1 MKVALIHM
9 NLGLK
14 GGLETRLYNYMRYF
28 LGRGDKVMVITS
40 KIALGIDIPR
50 EVDIMKID
58 LSSTPKP
65 IRPWVFASKVDE
77 IMDTMQFDFSL
88 SLARTHSQKALIAPN
103 THKGYLKALDKKW
116 NSPIDWMTNKLD
128 QKAFN
133 STPHIFACSEMVRQE
148 MIALYGIDGSKI
160 HTLFPPI
167 NPYDFNPN
175 AIQTKQELKQQL
187 GLDPNK
193 KTLVLV
199 STSHNRKGLPLML
212 DVMKQLAGKPIQLA
226 VAGTPLSDLPSNV
239 VSLGFQTNMKKL
251 YWAADLLVHPAVYE
265 PFGQVAAEALAC
277 GCPVIVSNKTGAKEI
292 LSTELGLVVPTL
304 DPELWTKAIEKA
316 LGMTFNIPDDVLMQ
330 KGLTLEQ
337 HMQRMLGVAGI

>member
-28 LGRGDKVMVITS
+28 LKRGDKVMVITS

-65 IRPWVFASKVDE
+65 IRPWMFANKVAE
-77 IMDTMQFDFSL
+77 VMDSMKLDFSL
-88 SLARTHSQKALIAPN
+88 SLARTGNQKALIAPN
-103 THKGYLKALDKKW
+103 THKGYLQAMDKKL
-116 NSPIDWMTNKLD
+116 NTPIDWMTNKLD
-128 QKAFN
+128 KKAFEK
-133 STPHIFACSEMVRQE
+133 SPYIFACSEMVRQE
-148 MIALYGIDGSKI
+148 IIDLYGIDDSKI

-167 NPYDFNPN
+167 NAYDFNPN
-175 AIQTKQELKQQL
+175 AIQTPQNLRREL
-187 GLDPNK
+187 GLDPDK
-193 KTLVLV
+193 KTLALV

-212 DVMKQLAGKPIQLA
+212 EVMKKLENKPIQLA
-226 VAGTPLSDLPSNV
+226 VAGTPLSNLPSNV

-251 YWAADLLVHPAVYE
+251 YWAADLLVHPATYE
-265 PFGQVAAEALAC
+265 PFGQVVAEALAC
-277 GCPVIVSNKTGAKEI
+277 GCPVAVSDKTGAKEI
-292 LSTELGLVVPTL
+292 LSPELGLVVPKL
-304 DPELWTKAIEKA
+304 DAEHWAQAIEKA
-316 LGMTFNIPDDVLMQ
+316 LQLPFNIPDDILVQ

-337 HMQRMLGVAGI
+337 HMECMLGVVGN